1 MKWYNM
7 RTMQLGTLV
16 LGLLF
21 AIAAGCGGS
30 DLKPVAVLQAADT
43 PVRTATATPA
53 PVPTRQPA
61 PTTSPTPADSA
72 PASGVPTAQ
81 QVVDG
86 ALAALGSAESFH
98 FEVEGLAKIP
108 IAGIKLDLSIAVVGD
123 FQPPDRSRSVQMA
136 SLGHTR
142 FETEIISIGGSTYA
156 TDLFTGEWDIVS
168 GESLIFASP
177 LGVIEDFRP
186 ISGTLVLEGSES
198 LAGVEVRR
206 ISGTGR
212 LPQDDFNGDLGEA
225 RVEMWVGVDDSRL
238 YQMKIEA
245 VVPAQVIDERIPAA
259 AGASASIAITMKL
272 SDFGLPVQIDPPDL
286 GSMRSPGRTGGARL
300 PDLGADHVLPGA
312 SHPDYNSV
320 PATSGWHFTVPF
332 APAPWGIY
340 DQVLPDEVLVH
351 NLEHAGIG
359 IHYDCP
365 EGCTDLVDLLA
376 QVAAQYPKVVLSP
389 YPGTDSRISLTAWT
403 FIDQMDDFD
412 EGRIVAFIE
421 EHMNAATAPEPLAP

>member
-1 MKWYNM
+1 M
-7 RTMQLGTLV
+7 RAVQLGTLV
-16 LGLLF
+16 LGLVF
-21 AIAAGCGGS
+21 AVGVACGS
-30 DLKPVAVLQAADT
+30 DEQPIAVLKADDT
-43 PVRTATATPA
+43 PIRTATATPE
-53 PVPTRQPA
+53 PVPTSHPV

-72 PASGVPTAQ
+72 SASGEPSAQ
-81 QVVDG
+81 QIVDG
-86 ALAALGSAESFH
+86 ALAAFGSAESFH
-98 FEVEGLAKIP
+98 FDVEGLAKIP
-108 IAGIKLDLSIAVVGD
+108 IAGIELDLSIAVVGD

-156 TDLFTGEWDIVS
+156 TDLFSGEWDIVS
-168 GESLIFASP
+168 GESLIFSSP
-177 LGVIEDFRP
+177 LEVIEDFRP

-198 LAGVEVRR
+198 LAGVEVLR

-212 LPQDDFNGDLGEA
+212 LPQDDFDGDLGEA
-225 RVEMWVGVDDSRL
+225 RVQMWIGVDDSRL
-238 YQMKIEA
+238 YQMQIEA

-259 AGASASIAITMKL
+259 TGASASIAITMKL
-272 SDFGLPVQIDPPDL
+272 SEFGLPVQIDPPDL
-286 GSMRSPGRTGGARL
+286 GSMRSPGSTGGARL
-300 PDLGADHVLPGA
+300 PDLGVDHVLPGA

-320 PATSGWHFTVPF
+320 PATSGWHYSVPF

-340 DQVLPDEVLVH
+340 DQALPDEVLVH

-365 EGCTDLVDLLA
+365 EGCAGLVDRLTQIA
-376 QVAAQYPKVVLSP
+376 VEYSKVVLSP
-389 YPGTDSRISLTAWT
+389 YPGMDSRISLTAWT